1 MPKHR
6 APKQSP
12 IERLLTP
19 YRNRHITSPSADST
33 IETATSSANFSAEE
47 RATQQ
52 PYLNVLQR
60 VIAYLRHNIIH
71 MVMSAS
77 LAIWLFSL
85 FANDGLQHMTGGD
98 TSRQWA
104 YILLAVFTAISTVLP
119 VTGGLLITG
128 LCAVSIAV
136 FWKIGMSPFIS
147 YIMTWP
153 IAWSVGLTAKRAR
166 PAISVSCVTIVCLS
180 YALPRWH
187 FILIAGFMFPDY
199 DCVVMCLA
207 AYAAGYALRLN
218 EQLRRQAQLERET
231 AQLRADSQQLQH
243 MQHDAALQRMIH
255 DAVTS
260 ELTYVALITRPS
272 YQLGDDAD
280 NLAGSSSSADETSES
295 PASAPDPRI
304 PIIHEHVVSALTST
318 RKAIELLSS
327 DQPETQPKIS
337 TGTTQVIAD
346 ADSLSQSS
354 PPSQSVVSSSAESI
368 EPSNVANLPDTFIQ
382 YLRQHDHDL
391 HALGFH
397 GETTVTRDGNRP
409 LTDIIE
415 DADIRTLL
423 SELYANIAA
432 HGQSDGGWYAM
443 TLTLADHEL
452 RIRCEND
459 IATRLILD
467 NAALSSGTGLARQRE
482 AIQRRGGSLDTF
494 ADHGVFS
501 VFIELPR

>member
-19 YRNRHITSPSADST
+19 YRNRHITSPSNDST
-33 IETATSSANFSAEE
+33 TETATSSANFAAEE
-47 RATQQ
+47 HATQQ
-52 PYLNVLQR
+52 PYLNVLR
-60 VIAYLRHNIIH
+60 HVLTYLRRNIIH

-98 TSRQWA
+98 TARQWA

-119 VTGGLLITG
+119 ITGGLLITG

-153 IAWSVGLTAKRAR
+153 IAWSMGLTAKRAR
-166 PAISVSCVTIVCLS
+166 QAISVSCVTIVCLS

-218 EQLRRQAQLERET
+218 ERLRQQAQLERET

-272 YQLGDDAD
+272 YQLGDEAD
-280 NLAGSSSSADETSES
+280 NLADSGSSADEPPSS
-295 PASAPDPRI
+295 PATTPDPRI

-354 PPSQSVVSSSAESI
+354 PAKSVVSSSAEPS
-368 EPSNVANLPDTFIQ
+368 EPNNAANLPDTFIQ

-397 GETTVTRDGNRP
+397 GETTVAVNGTRS

-423 SELYANIAA
+423 GELYANIAA

-459 IATRLILD
+459 IATRLVLD
-467 NAALSSGTGLARQRE
+467 NAALSSGTGLARQRKT
-482 AIQRRGGSLDTF
+482 IQRRGGSLDTF
-494 ADHGVFS
+494 SDHGVFS